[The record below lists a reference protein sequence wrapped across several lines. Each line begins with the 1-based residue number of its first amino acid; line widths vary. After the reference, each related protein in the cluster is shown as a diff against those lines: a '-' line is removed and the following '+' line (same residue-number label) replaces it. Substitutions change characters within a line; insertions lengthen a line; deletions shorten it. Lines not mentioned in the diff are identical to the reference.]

1 MLETGIDIVEVVRIK
16 KSIQS
21 SDRFTKRIFHKNE
34 IEYCRSSATEY
45 QHYAAR
51 FAAKEAIRKILLDHI
66 QHNILKWKSVWVENN
81 QNGKPVLKFSEEILS
96 KINIKNCSLSLSH
109 IKELAIA
116 SVVMEFE
123 MIKN

>member
-1 MLETGIDIVEVVRIK
+1 MLETGIDIVEVKRIK

-21 SDRFTKRIFHKNE
+21 SDRFKKRIFHQNE
-34 IEYCRSSATEY
+34 IDYCTTGATKY

-51 FAAKEAIRKILLDHI
+51 FAAKEAVRKILLNHI
-66 QHNILKWKSVWVENN
+66 SQNILKWDSVWIENEET
-81 QNGKPVLKFSEEILS
+81 GKPVLKFSEEVLS
-96 KINIKNCSLSLSH
+96 KITIKNCSVSLSH

-123 MIKN
+123 INN